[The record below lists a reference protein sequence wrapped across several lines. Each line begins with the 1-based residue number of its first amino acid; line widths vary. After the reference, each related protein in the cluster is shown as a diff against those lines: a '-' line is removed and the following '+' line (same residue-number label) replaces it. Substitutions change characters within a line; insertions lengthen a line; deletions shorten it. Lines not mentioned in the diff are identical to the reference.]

1 MLKRFHCSG
10 EAYCQVFI
18 SDLYSFWQFHSIE
31 NFESLAFWFNVYIDI
46 GMCIEKDKYKDN

>member
-10 EAYCQVFI
+10 EAYCQAFI